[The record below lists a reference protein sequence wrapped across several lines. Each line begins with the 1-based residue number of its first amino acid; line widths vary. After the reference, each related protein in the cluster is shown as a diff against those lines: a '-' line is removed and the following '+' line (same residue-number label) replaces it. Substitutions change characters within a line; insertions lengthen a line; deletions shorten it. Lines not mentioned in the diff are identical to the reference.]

1 MRDFKKA
8 ALKSLSVK
16 IENPLFHAFTVP
28 VNFCCETACNAEGS
42 SSITS
47 QLMALFSLQSSQT
60 MTEIAPK
67 HIFFS
72 IMLCCMMMIA
82 TGNDQ

>member
-8 ALKSLSVK
+8 VLKSLSVK

-28 VNFCCETACNAEGS
+28 VNFCCETGCNAEGR

>member
-8 ALKSLSVK
+8 VLKSLSVK
-16 IENPLFHAFTVP
+16 IENPLFHAFAAL
-28 VNFCCETACNAEGS
+28 VNFMMLPLLWVEHLKLWLYFPYS
-42 SSITS
+42 SHP
-47 QLMALFSLQSSQT
+47 

>member
-28 VNFCCETACNAEGS
+28 VNFCGETGCNAEN